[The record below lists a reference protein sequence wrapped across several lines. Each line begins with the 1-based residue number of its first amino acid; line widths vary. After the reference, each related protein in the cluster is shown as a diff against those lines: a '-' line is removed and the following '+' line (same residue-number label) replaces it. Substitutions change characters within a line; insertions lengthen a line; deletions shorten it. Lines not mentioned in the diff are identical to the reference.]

1 MARVNGRTPPTDNQL
16 ARLIRDSAEQAWQ
29 VGIGAYSRAESGG
42 SRLIGG
48 LLGIGERLD
57 RGARNG
63 MTEARSS
70 ALEAWERIEYA
81 FAQRVSRALNALQI
95 PTARDVHE
103 LNARIEALQRAVLK
117 LERRAAQMAAPKHRA
132 GAGRRQATQKAA
144 KHVATRAPAR
154 ARKASDS

>member
-1 MARVNGRTPPTDNQL
+1 MARVNGRTPPTDNPL
-16 ARLIRDSAEQAWQ
+16 ARLIRGSAEQAWH
-29 VGIGAYSRAESGG
+29 VSLGAYSLAESGG

-63 MTEARSS
+63 ISGARGN

-103 LNARIEALQRAVLK
+103 LNARIEALQRAVVK
-117 LERRAAQMAAPKHRA
+117 LERRAAQVAAPKHHA
-132 GAGRRQATQKAA
+132 STGRRQATQKTV
-144 KHVATRAPAR
+144 KHVATRARAR

>member
-16 ARLIRDSAEQAWQ
+16 ARLIKGSAEQAWH
-29 VGIGAYSRAESGG
+29 VGTGAYSLAESGG

-48 LLGIGERLD
+48 LLGLGERLD

-63 MTEARSS
+63 ITGARSS

-103 LNARIEALQRAVLK
+103 LNARIGALQRAVLK